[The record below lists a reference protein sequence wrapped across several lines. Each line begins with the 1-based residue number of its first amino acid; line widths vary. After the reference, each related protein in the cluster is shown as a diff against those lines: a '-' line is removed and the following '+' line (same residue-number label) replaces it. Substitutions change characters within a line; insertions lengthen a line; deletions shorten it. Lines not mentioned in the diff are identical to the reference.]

1 MFDYEYLFAM
11 TLLHAKLKEKIVGR
25 IFVTVTQDDELYVKI
40 ESFGGLTFNWKIE
53 DFSIRIR
60 NGYSSDYA
68 AYEVIQQYKRYIIKT
83 YLK

>member
-11 TLLHAKLKEKIVGR
+11 TLHAKLKEKIVGR
-25 IFVTVTQDDELYVKI
+25 IYVAVTREDELYVKV
-40 ESFGGLTFNWKIE
+40 ESVSDLTFIHTIE
-53 DFSIRIR
+53 DFSHKIQ

-68 AYEVIQQYKRYIIKT
+68 AYEIVQEYKRRILKT